1 MADGKVIID
10 TGLDTSGIE
19 KDLSKMG
26 KLAKTGL
33 KTVATAVSAVTTA
46 LGGAAAAAVKVGV
59 SFESEMSKVSAISG
73 ATGDDLQK
81 LTDKAKEMGAKTKFS
96 ASESAQAMEYMAMA
110 GWKTQDMLSGIE
122 GIMDLAAA
130 SGEDLATTSDIVTDA
145 LTAFGLSAS
154 DSTHFANVLAA
165 ASSNANTNVGMM
177 GETFKYV
184 APVAGALG
192 YSVEDCAV
200 AIGLMANSG
209 IKASQAGTALRSIF
223 TRMAKPTNEVQG
235 AMDALGISL
244 TKSDGS
250 MKSLNEIMVD
260 LRKGFSGLTQDQK
273 AQMAAALGGQEAMS
287 GLLAIV
293 NASQG
298 DFDKLASAIKNADGT
313 AANMSETMQDNLEGA
328 VTILKSS
335 LEGLGIEIYES
346 LDTPL
351 KNTAVQATQAVGDMT
366 DAFKNG
372 GLKAAVKEA
381 GNIFADFAVDAASH
395 APEMVDTA
403 VDFIES
409 FISGVSGNKGRLLT
423 AAAEVAESIA
433 GGLASL
439 LPAELKKPAQDAVEA
454 LSESLNSGGLKSAGK
469 KAVTVF
475 KNLTKAAG
483 TLAKVALPPV
493 TKAIDLLSGNLGV
506 VAPLVAGA
514 TTALKLYSTAT
525 KVSKN
530 QTNLNAAALARLTAM
545 EKANA
550 LQLVASNGGLTLRET
565 LMGVYSGQIGVT
577 TALTGLWTKAQTAL
591 NAAMAS
597 NPIGLLVT
605 AGAALAACIGTAILL
620 TDDEA
625 ASTDRLTEAQK
636 ENIQAAQDE
645 IDSINEKAAARQKNI
660 QAATSEIDNAEA
672 LWGELQKIVD
682 ANGKVQAG
690 QEARAAYITDELS
703 SALGVEISLNDG
715 LIQNYSDLKKSVYD
729 LIAAKKAEAVLDSMK
744 SDYADA
750 MKEQADKAA
759 ELADAYEKLSSKK
772 SKIAE
777 LEKELEAESANAVVM
792 GYDAQGEAIVRN
804 TEKYGEL
811 KEKLEKAGSGL
822 EELQANFDAAN
833 AAMQD
838 NQKVISDYSS
848 LTEAAM
854 SGNTDTIN
862 SALAEIQSGIDTT
875 LEIGS
880 EAAIEQASAMTDKLT
895 SIFSAEK
902 DGAMQLTQQTKDG
915 LTEAMGIALN
925 QVGTGAD
932 QIKEILK
939 NAGKD
944 GSAELVAAMAQAK
957 ISGTLST
964 EAQAGME
971 SFLKGFSGLDEKTKE
986 TWSQAWYGALE
997 GLEGFD
1003 KLVDPAEQGADAF
1016 LQSLITA
1023 LDVHSPSRAV
1033 AEIFSYVWPGA
1044 VEGLNEGQEELTSSG
1059 TGVISRLLEAMRGSV
1074 GDTKEIGSGLMTS
1087 FNEGVGSQLSVSEQQ
1102 GKANAEAAKRG
1113 AGAVDP
1119 TSTGSAFGRFF
1130 DTAIGGFVGKLLT
1143 RGKGLADSAKRGA
1156 GLVNPGSTGTAF
1168 GTAYSSAVG
1177 NKKGDARA
1185 KGISLATSAK
1195 SGAGS
1200 IDSYDTGSNFGSG
1213 FVRGIGDWI
1222 GNAASKAAELAS
1234 TAYEKVKS
1242 VLGIHSPS
1250 KVMRETG
1257 HFYGEGFALGIDDQ
1271 IPAVKKAS
1279 EQLARSALTSLDM
1292 ADLSNRVREAMA
1304 VNTNRITGSFALQST
1319 EKIINQQSVQSTMRI
1334 SDEDMTK
1341 LAAKVGSATTAG
1353 VKKMQSRPVYL
1364 GTTRL
1369 DRELPKGAVPK
1380 I

>member
-1 MADGKVIID
+1 M
-10 TGLDTSGIE
+10 
-19 KDLSKMG
+19 
-26 KLAKTGL
+26 
-33 KTVATAVSAVTTA
+33 
-46 LGGAAAAAVKVGV
+46 
-59 SFESEMSKVSAISG
+59 
-73 ATGDDLQK
+73 
-81 LTDKAKEMGAKTKFS
+81 
-96 ASESAQAMEYMAMA
+96 
-110 GWKTQDMLSGIE
+110 
-122 GIMDLAAA
+122 
-130 SGEDLATTSDIVTDA
+130 
-145 LTAFGLSAS
+145 
-154 DSTHFANVLAA
+154 
-165 ASSNANTNVGMM
+165 
-177 GETFKYV
+177 
-184 APVAGALG
+184 
-192 YSVEDCAV
+192 
-200 AIGLMANSG
+200 
-209 IKASQAGTALRSIF
+209 
-223 TRMAKPTNEVQG
+223 
-235 AMDALGISL
+235 
-244 TKSDGS
+244 
-250 MKSLNEIMVD
+250 
-260 LRKGFSGLTQDQK
+260 
-273 AQMAAALGGQEAMS
+273 
-287 GLLAIV
+287 
-293 NASQG
+293 
-298 DFDKLASAIKNADGT
+298 
-313 AANMSETMQDNLEGA
+313 
-328 VTILKSS
+328 
-335 LEGLGIEIYES
+335 
-346 LDTPL
+346 
-351 KNTAVQATQAVGDMT
+351 
-366 DAFKNG
+366 
-372 GLKAAVKEA
+372 
-381 GNIFADFAVDAASH
+381 
-395 APEMVDTA
+395 
-403 VDFIES
+403 
-409 FISGVSGNKGRLLT
+409 
-423 AAAEVAESIA
+423 
-433 GGLASL
+433 
-439 LPAELKKPAQDAVEA
+439 
-454 LSESLNSGGLKSAGK
+454 
-469 KAVTVF
+469 
-475 KNLTKAAG
+475 
-483 TLAKVALPPV
+483 
-493 TKAIDLLSGNLGV
+493 
-506 VAPLVAGA
+506 
-514 TTALKLYSTAT
+514 
-525 KVSKN
+525 
-530 QTNLNAAALARLTAM
+530 
-545 EKANA
+545 
-550 LQLVASNGGLTLRET
+550 
-565 LMGVYSGQIGVT
+565 
-577 TALTGLWTKAQTAL
+577 
-591 NAAMAS
+591 
-597 NPIGLLVT
+597 
-605 AGAALAACIGTAILL
+605 
-620 TDDEA
+620 
-625 ASTDRLTEAQK
+625 
-636 ENIQAAQDE
+636 
-645 IDSINEKAAARQKNI
+645 
-660 QAATSEIDNAEA
+660 
-672 LWGELQKIVD
+672 
-682 ANGKVQAG
+682 
-690 QEARAAYITDELS
+690 
-703 SALGVEISLNDG
+703 
-715 LIQNYSDLKKSVYD
+715 KKSVYD

-944 GSAELVAAMAQAK
+944 GSAKLVAAMAQAK

-997 GLEGFD
+997 GLEGFET
-1003 KLVDPAEQGADAF
+1003 LVDPAEQGADAF
-1016 LQSLITA
+1016 LQSLITT

-1033 AEIFSYVWPGA
+1033 KEIFSYVWPGA

-1059 TGVISRLLEAMRGSV
+1059 TGVISRLLDAMRGSV

-1087 FNEGVGSQLSVSEQQ
+1087 FNEGIGSQLSVSEQQ

-1130 DTAIGGFVGKLLT
+1130 DTAIGSFVGKLLT

-1156 GLVNPGSTGTAF
+1156 GSVNPGSTGKSF

-1177 NKKGDARA
+1177 SKAGDARA
-1185 KGISLATSAK
+1185 KGTSLATSAK

-1200 IDSYDTGSNFGSG
+1200 INSYDTGSNFGSG
-1213 FVRGIGDWI
+1213 FVRGIGDWV
-1222 GNAASKAAELAS
+1222 GKAASKAAEMAS

-1250 KVMRETG
+1250 KVMRG
-1257 HFYGEGFALGIDDQ
+1257 AGRFSGKGFALGIDDQ

-1279 EQLARSALTSLDM
+1279 ERMARSALNSLDM

-1304 VNTNRITGSFALQST
+1304 VNTNRITSSFALQST

-1334 SDEDMTK
+1334 SDEDLTQ
-1341 LAAKVGSATTAG
+1341 LATKVGNATAAG

>member
-33 KTVATAVSAVTTA
+33 KTVATTVSAVSTA

-73 ATGDDLQK
+73 ATGDELQK

-351 KNTAVQATQAVGDMT
+351 KDTAVQATQAVGDMT
-366 DAFKNG
+366 NAFKNG
-372 GLKAAVKEA
+372 GLKSAVKEA

-469 KAVTVF
+469 KAVSVF

-483 TLAKVALPPV
+483 TLAKAALPPV

-506 VAPLVAGA
+506 IAPLVAGA

-550 LQLVASNGGLTLRET
+550 LQLVASNGGLTIRET

-690 QEARAAYITDELS
+690 QEARAAYITGELS
-703 SALGVEISLNDG
+703 SAFGVEISLNDG

-833 AAMQD
+833 AAMHD

-944 GSAELVAAMAQAK
+944 GSAKLVAAMAQAK

-997 GLEGFD
+997 GLEGFET
-1003 KLVDPAEQGADAF
+1003 LVDPAEQGADAF
-1016 LQSLITA
+1016 LQSLITT

-1033 AEIFSYVWPGA
+1033 KEIFSYVWPGA

-1059 TGVISRLLEAMRGSV
+1059 TGVISRLLDAMRGSV

-1087 FNEGVGSQLSVSEQQ
+1087 FNEGIGSQLSVSEQQ

-1130 DTAIGGFVGKLLT
+1130 DTAIGSFVGKLLT

-1156 GLVNPGSTGTAF
+1156 GSVNPGSTGKSF

-1177 NKKGDARA
+1177 SKAGDARA
-1185 KGISLATSAK
+1185 KGTSLATSAK

-1200 IDSYDTGSNFGSG
+1200 INSYDTGSNFGSG
-1213 FVRGIGDWI
+1213 FVRGIGDWV
-1222 GNAASKAAELAS
+1222 GKAASKAAEMAS

-1250 KVMRETG
+1250 KVMRG
-1257 HFYGEGFALGIDDQ
+1257 AGRFSGKGFALGIDDQ

-1279 EQLARSALTSLDM
+1279 ERMARSALNSLDM

-1304 VNTNRITGSFALQST
+1304 VTTNRITSSFALQST

-1334 SDEDMTK
+1334 SDEDLTQ
-1341 LAAKVGSATTAG
+1341 LATKVGNATAAG

>member
-33 KTVATAVSAVTTA
+33 KTVATTVSAVSTA

-73 ATGDDLQK
+73 ATGDELQK

-351 KNTAVQATQAVGDMT
+351 KDTAVKATQAVGDMT
-366 DAFKNG
+366 NAFKNG
-372 GLKAAVKEA
+372 GLKSAVKEA

-469 KAVTVF
+469 KAVSVF

-483 TLAKVALPPV
+483 TLAKAALPPV

-550 LQLVASNGGLTLRET
+550 LQLVASNGGLTIRET
-565 LMGVYSGQIGVT
+565 LMGVYSGHDCPDRTVDESTDSPERCYGIKSNRSACYRRGG
-577 TALTGLWTKAQTAL
+577 TGSLYR
-591 NAAMAS
+591 NS
-597 NPIGLLVT
+597 NP
-605 AGAALAACIGTAILL
+605 A
-620 TDDEA
+620 
-625 ASTDRLTEAQK
+625 
-636 ENIQAAQDE
+636 
-645 IDSINEKAAARQKNI
+645 
-660 QAATSEIDNAEA
+660 
-672 LWGELQKIVD
+672 
-682 ANGKVQAG
+682 
-690 QEARAAYITDELS
+690 
-703 SALGVEISLNDG
+703 DG
-715 LIQNYSDLKKSVYD
+715 
-729 LIAAKKAEAVLDSMK
+729 
-744 SDYADA
+744 
-750 MKEQADKAA
+750 
-759 ELADAYEKLSSKK
+759 
-772 SKIAE
+772 
-777 LEKELEAESANAVVM
+777 
-792 GYDAQGEAIVRN
+792 
-804 TEKYGEL
+804 
-811 KEKLEKAGSGL
+811 
-822 EELQANFDAAN
+822 
-833 AAMQD
+833 
-838 NQKVISDYSS
+838 
-848 LTEAAM
+848 
-854 SGNTDTIN
+854 
-862 SALAEIQSGIDTT
+862 
-875 LEIGS
+875 
-880 EAAIEQASAMTDKLT
+880 
-895 SIFSAEK
+895 
-902 DGAMQLTQQTKDG
+902 
-915 LTEAMGIALN
+915 
-925 QVGTGAD
+925 
-932 QIKEILK
+932 
-939 NAGKD
+939 
-944 GSAELVAAMAQAK
+944 
-957 ISGTLST
+957 
-964 EAQAGME
+964 
-971 SFLKGFSGLDEKTKE
+971 
-986 TWSQAWYGALE
+986 
-997 GLEGFD
+997 
-1003 KLVDPAEQGADAF
+1003 
-1016 LQSLITA
+1016 
-1023 LDVHSPSRAV
+1023 
-1033 AEIFSYVWPGA
+1033 
-1044 VEGLNEGQEELTSSG
+1044 
-1059 TGVISRLLEAMRGSV
+1059 
-1074 GDTKEIGSGLMTS
+1074 
-1087 FNEGVGSQLSVSEQQ
+1087 
-1102 GKANAEAAKRG
+1102 
-1113 AGAVDP
+1113 
-1119 TSTGSAFGRFF
+1119 
-1130 DTAIGGFVGKLLT
+1130 
-1143 RGKGLADSAKRGA
+1143 
-1156 GLVNPGSTGTAF
+1156 
-1168 GTAYSSAVG
+1168 
-1177 NKKGDARA
+1177 
-1185 KGISLATSAK
+1185 
-1195 SGAGS
+1195 
-1200 IDSYDTGSNFGSG
+1200 
-1213 FVRGIGDWI
+1213 
-1222 GNAASKAAELAS
+1222 
-1234 TAYEKVKS
+1234 
-1242 VLGIHSPS
+1242 
-1250 KVMRETG
+1250 
-1257 HFYGEGFALGIDDQ
+1257 
-1271 IPAVKKAS
+1271 
-1279 EQLARSALTSLDM
+1279 
-1292 ADLSNRVREAMA
+1292 
-1304 VNTNRITGSFALQST
+1304 
-1319 EKIINQQSVQSTMRI
+1319 
-1334 SDEDMTK
+1334 
-1341 LAAKVGSATTAG
+1341 
-1353 VKKMQSRPVYL
+1353 
-1364 GTTRL
+1364 
-1369 DRELPKGAVPK
+1369 
-1380 I
+1380 

>member
-33 KTVATAVSAVTTA
+33 KTVATTVSAVSTA

-73 ATGDDLQK
+73 ATGDELQK

-145 LTAFGLSAS
+145 LTAFGLTAQDSA
-154 DSTHFANVLAA
+154 HFANVLAA

-192 YSVEDCAV
+192 FSAEDCAT

-250 MKSLNEIMVD
+250 MKSLNEIMKD
-260 LRKGFSGLTQDQK
+260 LRSGFAGLTEAQK
-273 AQMAAALGGQEAMS
+273 AQVASALGGQEAMS

-351 KNTAVQATQAVGDMT
+351 KDTAVQATQAVGDMT
-366 DAFKNG
+366 NAFKNG
-372 GLKAAVKEA
+372 GLKSAVKEA

-423 AAAEVAESIA
+423 ASAEVAESIA

-439 LPAELKKPAQDAVEA
+439 LPAELQKPAQDAVEA

-469 KAVTVF
+469 KAVSVF
-475 KNLTKAAG
+475 KNLTKEAG

-506 VAPLVAGA
+506 VAPLAAGA
-514 TTALKLYSTAT
+514 TTALKLYNTAT
-525 KVSKN
+525 KISKN

-550 LQLVASNGGLTLRET
+550 LQLVASNGGLTIRET

-690 QEARAAYITDELS
+690 QEARAAYITGELS

-772 SKIAE
+772 SKIVE

-944 GSAELVAAMAQAK
+944 GSAKLVAAMAQAK

-997 GLEGFD
+997 GLEGFET
-1003 KLVDPAEQGADAF
+1003 LVDPAEQGADAF
-1016 LQSLITA
+1016 LQSLITT

-1033 AEIFSYVWPGA
+1033 KEIFSYVWPGA

-1059 TGVISRLLEAMRGSV
+1059 TGVISRLLDAMRGSV

-1087 FNEGVGSQLSVSEQQ
+1087 FNEGIGSQLSVSEQQ

-1130 DTAIGGFVGKLLT
+1130 DTAIGSFVGKLLT

-1156 GLVNPGSTGTAF
+1156 GSVNPGSTGKSF

-1177 NKKGDARA
+1177 SKAGDARA
-1185 KGISLATSAK
+1185 KGTSLATSAK

-1200 IDSYDTGSNFGSG
+1200 INSYDTGSNFGSG
-1213 FVRGIGDWI
+1213 FVRGIGDWV
-1222 GNAASKAAELAS
+1222 GKAASKAAEMAS

-1250 KVMRETG
+1250 KVMRG
-1257 HFYGEGFALGIDDQ
+1257 AGRFSGGGFALGIDDQ

-1279 EQLARSALTSLDM
+1279 ERMARSALNSLDM
-1292 ADLSNRVREAMA
+1292 ADLSTRVREAMA
-1304 VNTNRITGSFALQST
+1304 VNTNRITSSFALQST

-1334 SDEDMTK
+1334 SDEDLTK
-1341 LAAKVGSATTAG
+1341 LAAKVGNATAAG

>member
-33 KTVATAVSAVTTA
+33 KTVATTVSAVSTA

-73 ATGDDLQK
+73 ATGDELQK

-351 KNTAVQATQAVGDMT
+351 KDTAVQATQAVGDMT
-366 DAFKNG
+366 NAFKNG
-372 GLKAAVKEA
+372 GLKSAVKEA

-423 AAAEVAESIA
+423 ASAEVAESIA

-439 LPAELKKPAQDAVEA
+439 LPAELQKPAQDAVEA

-469 KAVTVF
+469 KAVSVF
-475 KNLTKAAG
+475 KNLTKEAG

-506 VAPLVAGA
+506 VAPLAAGA
-514 TTALKLYSTAT
+514 TTALKLYNTAT
-525 KVSKN
+525 KISKN

-550 LQLVASNGGLTLRET
+550 LQLVASNGGLTIRET

-690 QEARAAYITDELS
+690 QEARAAYITGELS

-772 SKIAE
+772 SKIVE

-944 GSAELVAAMAQAK
+944 GSAKLVAAMAQAK

-964 EAQAGME
+964 EAQAGIE

-997 GLEGFD
+997 GLEGFET
-1003 KLVDPAEQGADAF
+1003 LVDPAEQGADAF
-1016 LQSLITA
+1016 LQSLITT

-1033 AEIFSYVWPGA
+1033 KEIFSYVWPGA

-1059 TGVISRLLEAMRGSV
+1059 TGVISRLLDAMRGSV

-1087 FNEGVGSQLSVSEQQ
+1087 FNEGIGSQLSVSEQQ

-1130 DTAIGGFVGKLLT
+1130 DTAIGSFVGKLLT

-1156 GLVNPGSTGTAF
+1156 GSVNPGSTGKSF

-1177 NKKGDARA
+1177 SKAGDARA
-1185 KGISLATSAK
+1185 KGTSLATSAK

-1200 IDSYDTGSNFGSG
+1200 INSYDTGSNFGSG
-1213 FVRGIGDWI
+1213 FVRGIGDWV
-1222 GNAASKAAELAS
+1222 GKAASKAAEMAS

-1250 KVMRETG
+1250 KVMRG
-1257 HFYGEGFALGIDDQ
+1257 AGRFSGGGFALGIDDQ

-1279 EQLARSALTSLDM
+1279 ERMARSALNSLDM
-1292 ADLSNRVREAMA
+1292 ADLSTRVREAMA
-1304 VNTNRITGSFALQST
+1304 VNTNRITSSFALQST

-1334 SDEDMTK
+1334 SDEDLTK
-1341 LAAKVGSATTAG
+1341 LAAKVGNATAAG

>member
-33 KTVATAVSAVTTA
+33 KTVATTVSAVSTA

-73 ATGDDLQK
+73 ATGDELQK

-351 KNTAVQATQAVGDMT
+351 KDTAVQATQAVGDMT
-366 DAFKNG
+366 NAFKNG
-372 GLKAAVKEA
+372 GLKSAVKEA

-423 AAAEVAESIA
+423 ASAEVAESIA

-439 LPAELKKPAQDAVEA
+439 LPAELQKPAQDAVEA

-469 KAVTVF
+469 KAVSVF
-475 KNLTKAAG
+475 KNLTKEAG

-506 VAPLVAGA
+506 VAPLAAGA
-514 TTALKLYSTAT
+514 TTALKLYNTAT
-525 KVSKN
+525 KISKN

-550 LQLVASNGGLTLRET
+550 LQLVASNGGLTIRET

-690 QEARAAYITDELS
+690 QEAMAAYIAGELS

-715 LIQNYSDLKKSVYD
+715 LIQNYSDLNKSVYD

-772 SKIAE
+772 SKIVE
-777 LEKELEAESANAVVM
+777 LEKELEAESANAVVK
-792 GYDAQGEAIVRN
+792 GYDAQGEAIVQN

-811 KEKLEKAGSGL
+811 EEKLEKAGSGL

-902 DGAMQLTQQTKDG
+902 DGEMQLAQQTKDG

-944 GSAELVAAMAQAK
+944 GSAKLVAAMAQAK

-964 EAQAGME
+964 KAQAGME

-997 GLEGFD
+997 GLEGFET
-1003 KLVDPAEQGADAF
+1003 LVDPAEQGADAF
-1016 LQSLITA
+1016 LQSLITT

-1033 AEIFSYVWPGA
+1033 KEIFSYVWPGA

-1059 TGVISRLLEAMRGSV
+1059 TGVISRLLDAMRGSV

-1087 FNEGVGSQLSVSEQQ
+1087 FNEGIGSQLSVSEQQ

-1130 DTAIGGFVGKLLT
+1130 DTAIGSFVGKLLT

-1156 GLVNPGSTGTAF
+1156 GSVNPGSTGKSF

-1177 NKKGDARA
+1177 SKAGDARA
-1185 KGISLATSAK
+1185 KGTSLATSAK

-1200 IDSYDTGSNFGSG
+1200 INSYDTGSNFGSG
-1213 FVRGIGDWI
+1213 FVRGIGDWV
-1222 GNAASKAAELAS
+1222 GKAASKAAEMAS

-1250 KVMRETG
+1250 KVMRG
-1257 HFYGEGFALGIDDQ
+1257 AGRFSGGGFALGIDDQ

-1279 EQLARSALTSLDM
+1279 ERMARSALNSLDM
-1292 ADLSNRVREAMA
+1292 ADLSTRVREAMA
-1304 VNTNRITGSFALQST
+1304 VNTNRITSSFALQST

-1334 SDEDMTK
+1334 SDEDLTK
-1341 LAAKVGSATTAG
+1341 LAAKVGNATAAG

>member
-33 KTVATAVSAVTTA
+33 KTVATAVSAVSTA

-73 ATGDDLQK
+73 ATGDELQK

-145 LTAFGLSAS
+145 LTAFGLTAQDSA
-154 DSTHFANVLAA
+154 HFANVLAA

-192 YSVEDCAV
+192 FSAEDCAT

-351 KNTAVQATQAVGDMT
+351 KNTAVQATQAVSDMT

-469 KAVTVF
+469 KAVSVF

-483 TLAKVALPPV
+483 TLAKAALPPV

-506 VAPLVAGA
+506 IAPLVAGA

-550 LQLVASNGGLTLRET
+550 LQLVASNGGLTIRET

-625 ASTDRLTEAQK
+625 ASTDRLTEA
-636 ENIQAAQDE
+636 
-645 IDSINEKAAARQKNI
+645 
-660 QAATSEIDNAEA
+660 
-672 LWGELQKIVD
+672 
-682 ANGKVQAG
+682 
-690 QEARAAYITDELS
+690 
-703 SALGVEISLNDG
+703 
-715 LIQNYSDLKKSVYD
+715 
-729 LIAAKKAEAVLDSMK
+729 
-744 SDYADA
+744 
-750 MKEQADKAA
+750 
-759 ELADAYEKLSSKK
+759 
-772 SKIAE
+772 
-777 LEKELEAESANAVVM
+777 
-792 GYDAQGEAIVRN
+792 
-804 TEKYGEL
+804 
-811 KEKLEKAGSGL
+811 
-822 EELQANFDAAN
+822 
-833 AAMQD
+833 
-838 NQKVISDYSS
+838 
-848 LTEAAM
+848 
-854 SGNTDTIN
+854 
-862 SALAEIQSGIDTT
+862 
-875 LEIGS
+875 
-880 EAAIEQASAMTDKLT
+880 
-895 SIFSAEK
+895 
-902 DGAMQLTQQTKDG
+902 
-915 LTEAMGIALN
+915 
-925 QVGTGAD
+925 
-932 QIKEILK
+932 
-939 NAGKD
+939 
-944 GSAELVAAMAQAK
+944 
-957 ISGTLST
+957 
-964 EAQAGME
+964 
-971 SFLKGFSGLDEKTKE
+971 
-986 TWSQAWYGALE
+986 
-997 GLEGFD
+997 
-1003 KLVDPAEQGADAF
+1003 
-1016 LQSLITA
+1016 
-1023 LDVHSPSRAV
+1023 
-1033 AEIFSYVWPGA
+1033 
-1044 VEGLNEGQEELTSSG
+1044 
-1059 TGVISRLLEAMRGSV
+1059 
-1074 GDTKEIGSGLMTS
+1074 
-1087 FNEGVGSQLSVSEQQ
+1087 
-1102 GKANAEAAKRG
+1102 
-1113 AGAVDP
+1113 
-1119 TSTGSAFGRFF
+1119 
-1130 DTAIGGFVGKLLT
+1130 
-1143 RGKGLADSAKRGA
+1143 
-1156 GLVNPGSTGTAF
+1156 
-1168 GTAYSSAVG
+1168 
-1177 NKKGDARA
+1177 
-1185 KGISLATSAK
+1185 
-1195 SGAGS
+1195 
-1200 IDSYDTGSNFGSG
+1200 
-1213 FVRGIGDWI
+1213 
-1222 GNAASKAAELAS
+1222 
-1234 TAYEKVKS
+1234 
-1242 VLGIHSPS
+1242 
-1250 KVMRETG
+1250 
-1257 HFYGEGFALGIDDQ
+1257 
-1271 IPAVKKAS
+1271 
-1279 EQLARSALTSLDM
+1279 
-1292 ADLSNRVREAMA
+1292 
-1304 VNTNRITGSFALQST
+1304 
-1319 EKIINQQSVQSTMRI
+1319 
-1334 SDEDMTK
+1334 
-1341 LAAKVGSATTAG
+1341 
-1353 VKKMQSRPVYL
+1353 
-1364 GTTRL
+1364 
-1369 DRELPKGAVPK
+1369 
-1380 I
+1380 

>member
-1 MADGKVIID
+1 
-10 TGLDTSGIE
+10 
-19 KDLSKMG
+19 
-26 KLAKTGL
+26 
-33 KTVATAVSAVTTA
+33 
-46 LGGAAAAAVKVGV
+46 
-59 SFESEMSKVSAISG
+59 
-73 ATGDDLQK
+73 
-81 LTDKAKEMGAKTKFS
+81 
-96 ASESAQAMEYMAMA
+96 
-110 GWKTQDMLSGIE
+110 
-122 GIMDLAAA
+122 
-130 SGEDLATTSDIVTDA
+130 
-145 LTAFGLSAS
+145 
-154 DSTHFANVLAA
+154 
-165 ASSNANTNVGMM
+165 
-177 GETFKYV
+177 
-184 APVAGALG
+184 
-192 YSVEDCAV
+192 
-200 AIGLMANSG
+200 
-209 IKASQAGTALRSIF
+209 
-223 TRMAKPTNEVQG
+223 
-235 AMDALGISL
+235 
-244 TKSDGS
+244 
-250 MKSLNEIMVD
+250 
-260 LRKGFSGLTQDQK
+260 
-273 AQMAAALGGQEAMS
+273 
-287 GLLAIV
+287 
-293 NASQG
+293 
-298 DFDKLASAIKNADGT
+298 
-313 AANMSETMQDNLEGA
+313 
-328 VTILKSS
+328 
-335 LEGLGIEIYES
+335 
-346 LDTPL
+346 
-351 KNTAVQATQAVGDMT
+351 
-366 DAFKNG
+366 
-372 GLKAAVKEA
+372 
-381 GNIFADFAVDAASH
+381 
-395 APEMVDTA
+395 
-403 VDFIES
+403 
-409 FISGVSGNKGRLLT
+409 
-423 AAAEVAESIA
+423 
-433 GGLASL
+433 
-439 LPAELKKPAQDAVEA
+439 
-454 LSESLNSGGLKSAGK
+454 
-469 KAVTVF
+469 
-475 KNLTKAAG
+475 
-483 TLAKVALPPV
+483 
-493 TKAIDLLSGNLGV
+493 
-506 VAPLVAGA
+506 
-514 TTALKLYSTAT
+514 
-525 KVSKN
+525 
-530 QTNLNAAALARLTAM
+530 
-545 EKANA
+545 
-550 LQLVASNGGLTLRET
+550 
-565 LMGVYSGQIGVT
+565 
-577 TALTGLWTKAQTAL
+577 
-591 NAAMAS
+591 MAS

-690 QEARAAYITDELS
+690 QEARAAYITGELS

-895 SIFSAEK
+895 SIFFAEK
-902 DGAMQLTQQTKDG
+902 DGTMQLTQQTKDG

-944 GSAELVAAMAQAK
+944 GSAKLVAAMAQAK

-997 GLEGFD
+997 GLEGFET
-1003 KLVDPAEQGADAF
+1003 LVDPAEQGADAF
-1016 LQSLITA
+1016 LQSLITT

-1033 AEIFSYVWPGA
+1033 KEIFSYVWPGA

-1059 TGVISRLLEAMRGSV
+1059 TGVISRLLDAMRGSV

-1087 FNEGVGSQLSVSEQQ
+1087 FNEGIGSQLSVSEQQ

-1130 DTAIGGFVGKLLT
+1130 DTAIGSFVGKLLT

-1156 GLVNPGSTGTAF
+1156 GSVNPGSTGKSF

-1177 NKKGDARA
+1177 SKAGDARA
-1185 KGISLATSAK
+1185 KGTSLATSAK

-1200 IDSYDTGSNFGSG
+1200 INSYDTGSNFGSG
-1213 FVRGIGDWI
+1213 FVRGIGDWV
-1222 GNAASKAAELAS
+1222 GKAASKAAEMAS

-1250 KVMRETG
+1250 KVMRG
-1257 HFYGEGFALGIDDQ
+1257 AGRFSGKGFALGIDDQ

-1279 EQLARSALTSLDM
+1279 ERMARSALNSLDM

-1304 VNTNRITGSFALQST
+1304 VNTNRITSSFALQST

-1334 SDEDMTK
+1334 SDEDLTQ
-1341 LAAKVGSATTAG
+1341 LATKVGNATAAG

>member
-33 KTVATAVSAVTTA
+33 KTVATTVSAVSTA

-73 ATGDDLQK
+73 ATGDELQK

-351 KNTAVQATQAVGDMT
+351 KDTAVQATQAVGDMT
-366 DAFKNG
+366 NAFKNG
-372 GLKAAVKEA
+372 GLKSAVKEA

-469 KAVTVF
+469 KAVSVF

-483 TLAKVALPPV
+483 TLAKAALPPV

-506 VAPLVAGA
+506 IAPLVAGA

-525 KVSKN
+525 KISKN

-550 LQLVASNGGLTLRET
+550 LQLVASNGGLTIRET

-591 NAAMAS
+591 NTAMAS

-682 ANGKVQAG
+682 ANG
-690 QEARAAYITDELS
+690 
-703 SALGVEISLNDG
+703 
-715 LIQNYSDLKKSVYD
+715 
-729 LIAAKKAEAVLDSMK
+729 
-744 SDYADA
+744 
-750 MKEQADKAA
+750 
-759 ELADAYEKLSSKK
+759 
-772 SKIAE
+772 
-777 LEKELEAESANAVVM
+777 
-792 GYDAQGEAIVRN
+792 
-804 TEKYGEL
+804 
-811 KEKLEKAGSGL
+811 
-822 EELQANFDAAN
+822 
-833 AAMQD
+833 
-838 NQKVISDYSS
+838 
-848 LTEAAM
+848 
-854 SGNTDTIN
+854 
-862 SALAEIQSGIDTT
+862 
-875 LEIGS
+875 
-880 EAAIEQASAMTDKLT
+880 
-895 SIFSAEK
+895 
-902 DGAMQLTQQTKDG
+902 
-915 LTEAMGIALN
+915 
-925 QVGTGAD
+925 
-932 QIKEILK
+932 
-939 NAGKD
+939 
-944 GSAELVAAMAQAK
+944 
-957 ISGTLST
+957 
-964 EAQAGME
+964 
-971 SFLKGFSGLDEKTKE
+971 
-986 TWSQAWYGALE
+986 
-997 GLEGFD
+997 
-1003 KLVDPAEQGADAF
+1003 
-1016 LQSLITA
+1016 
-1023 LDVHSPSRAV
+1023 
-1033 AEIFSYVWPGA
+1033 
-1044 VEGLNEGQEELTSSG
+1044 
-1059 TGVISRLLEAMRGSV
+1059 
-1074 GDTKEIGSGLMTS
+1074 
-1087 FNEGVGSQLSVSEQQ
+1087 
-1102 GKANAEAAKRG
+1102 
-1113 AGAVDP
+1113 
-1119 TSTGSAFGRFF
+1119 
-1130 DTAIGGFVGKLLT
+1130 
-1143 RGKGLADSAKRGA
+1143 
-1156 GLVNPGSTGTAF
+1156 
-1168 GTAYSSAVG
+1168 
-1177 NKKGDARA
+1177 
-1185 KGISLATSAK
+1185 
-1195 SGAGS
+1195 
-1200 IDSYDTGSNFGSG
+1200 
-1213 FVRGIGDWI
+1213 
-1222 GNAASKAAELAS
+1222 
-1234 TAYEKVKS
+1234 
-1242 VLGIHSPS
+1242 
-1250 KVMRETG
+1250 
-1257 HFYGEGFALGIDDQ
+1257 
-1271 IPAVKKAS
+1271 
-1279 EQLARSALTSLDM
+1279 
-1292 ADLSNRVREAMA
+1292 
-1304 VNTNRITGSFALQST
+1304 
-1319 EKIINQQSVQSTMRI
+1319 
-1334 SDEDMTK
+1334 
-1341 LAAKVGSATTAG
+1341 
-1353 VKKMQSRPVYL
+1353 
-1364 GTTRL
+1364 
-1369 DRELPKGAVPK
+1369 
-1380 I
+1380 

>member
-1 MADGKVIID
+1 
-10 TGLDTSGIE
+10 
-19 KDLSKMG
+19 MG
-26 KLAKTGL
+26 
-33 KTVATAVSAVTTA
+33 
-46 LGGAAAAAVKVGV
+46 
-59 SFESEMSKVSAISG
+59 
-73 ATGDDLQK
+73 
-81 LTDKAKEMGAKTKFS
+81 
-96 ASESAQAMEYMAMA
+96 MEYMAMA

-145 LTAFGLSAS
+145 LTAFGLTAQDSA
-154 DSTHFANVLAA
+154 HFANVLAA

-192 YSVEDCAV
+192 FSAEDCAT

-335 LEGLGIEIYES
+335 LEGLEIEIYES

-372 GLKAAVKEA
+372 GLKPAVKEA
-381 GNIFADFAVDAASH
+381 GNVFADFAVDAASH

-469 KAVTVF
+469 KAVSVF

-550 LQLVASNGGLTLRET
+550 LQLVASNGGLTIRET

-690 QEARAAYITDELS
+690 QEARAAYITGELS

-944 GSAELVAAMAQAK
+944 GSAKLVAAMAQAK

-997 GLEGFD
+997 GLEGFET
-1003 KLVDPAEQGADAF
+1003 LVDPAEQGADAF
-1016 LQSLITA
+1016 LQSLITT

-1033 AEIFSYVWPGA
+1033 KEIFSYVWPGA

-1059 TGVISRLLEAMRGSV
+1059 TGVISRLLDAMRGSV

-1087 FNEGVGSQLSVSEQQ
+1087 FNEGIGSQLSVSEQQ

-1130 DTAIGGFVGKLLT
+1130 DTAIGSFVGKLLT

-1156 GLVNPGSTGTAF
+1156 GSVNPGSTGKSF

-1177 NKKGDARA
+1177 SKAGDARA
-1185 KGISLATSAK
+1185 KGTSLATSAK
-1195 SGAGS
+1195 SGARS
-1200 IDSYDTGSNFGSG
+1200 INSYDTGSNFGSG
-1213 FVRGIGDWI
+1213 FVRGIGDWV
-1222 GNAASKAAELAS
+1222 GKAASKAAEMAS

-1250 KVMRETG
+1250 KVMRG
-1257 HFYGEGFALGIDDQ
+1257 AGRFSGEGFVLGIDDQ

-1279 EQLARSALTSLDM
+1279 ERMARSALNSLDM
-1292 ADLSNRVREAMA
+1292 ADLSTRVREAMA
-1304 VNTNRITGSFALQST
+1304 VNTNRITSSFALQST

-1334 SDEDMTK
+1334 SGEDLTK
-1341 LAAKVGSATTAG
+1341 LAAKVGNATAAG

>member
-33 KTVATAVSAVTTA
+33 KTVATTVSAVSTA

-73 ATGDDLQK
+73 ATGDELQK

-192 YSVEDCAV
+192 YSVEDCAT

-372 GLKAAVKEA
+372 GLKPAVKEA
-381 GNIFADFAVDAASH
+381 GNVFADFAVDAASH

-439 LPAELKKPAQDAVEA
+439 LPTELKKPAQDAVEA

-469 KAVTVF
+469 KAVSVF
-475 KNLTKAAG
+475 KNLTKEAG

-530 QTNLNAAALARLTAM
+530 QTNLNAAALARLT
-545 EKANA
+545 
-550 LQLVASNGGLTLRET
+550 
-565 LMGVYSGQIGVT
+565 
-577 TALTGLWTKAQTAL
+577 
-591 NAAMAS
+591 AMAS

-690 QEARAAYITDELS
+690 QEARAAYITGELS

-772 SKIAE
+772 SKIVE

-944 GSAELVAAMAQAK
+944 GSAKLVAAMAQAK

-997 GLEGFD
+997 GLEGFET
-1003 KLVDPAEQGADAF
+1003 LVDPAEQGADAF
-1016 LQSLITA
+1016 LQSLITT

-1033 AEIFSYVWPGA
+1033 KEIFSYVWPGA

-1059 TGVISRLLEAMRGSV
+1059 TGVISRLLDAMRGSV

-1087 FNEGVGSQLSVSEQQ
+1087 FNEGIGSQLSVSEQQ

-1130 DTAIGGFVGKLLT
+1130 DTAIGSFVGKLLT

-1156 GLVNPGSTGTAF
+1156 GSVNPGSTGKSF

-1177 NKKGDARA
+1177 SKAGDARA
-1185 KGISLATSAK
+1185 KGTSLATSAK

-1200 IDSYDTGSNFGSG
+1200 INSYDTGSNFGSG
-1213 FVRGIGDWI
+1213 FVRGIGDWV
-1222 GNAASKAAELAS
+1222 GKAASKAAEMAS

-1250 KVMRETG
+1250 KVMRG
-1257 HFYGEGFALGIDDQ
+1257 AGRFSGGGFALGIDDQ

-1279 EQLARSALTSLDM
+1279 ERMARSALNSLDM
-1292 ADLSNRVREAMA
+1292 ADLSTRVREAMA
-1304 VNTNRITGSFALQST
+1304 VNTNRITSSFALQST

-1334 SDEDMTK
+1334 SDEDLTK
-1341 LAAKVGSATTAG
+1341 LAAKVGNATAAG

>member
-33 KTVATAVSAVTTA
+33 KTVATTVSAVSTA

-73 ATGDDLQK
+73 ATGDELQK

-351 KNTAVQATQAVGDMT
+351 KDTAVQATQAVGDMT
-366 DAFKNG
+366 NAFKNG
-372 GLKAAVKEA
+372 GLKSAVKEA

-469 KAVTVF
+469 KAVSVF

-483 TLAKVALPPV
+483 TLAKAALPPV

-506 VAPLVAGA
+506 IAPLVAGA

-550 LQLVASNGGLTLRET
+550 LQLVASNGGLTIRET

-690 QEARAAYITDELS
+690 QEAMATYITGELS

-944 GSAELVAAMAQAK
+944 GSAKLVAAMAQAK

-997 GLEGFD
+997 GLEGFET
-1003 KLVDPAEQGADAF
+1003 LVDPAEQGADAF
-1016 LQSLITA
+1016 LQSLITT

-1033 AEIFSYVWPGA
+1033 KEIFSYVWPGA

-1059 TGVISRLLEAMRGSV
+1059 TGVISRLLDAMRGSV

-1087 FNEGVGSQLSVSEQQ
+1087 FNEGIGSQLSVSEQQ

-1130 DTAIGGFVGKLLT
+1130 DTAIGSFVGKLLT

-1156 GLVNPGSTGTAF
+1156 GSVNPGSTGKSF

-1177 NKKGDARA
+1177 SKAGDARA
-1185 KGISLATSAK
+1185 KGTSLATSAK

-1200 IDSYDTGSNFGSG
+1200 INSYDTGSNFGSG
-1213 FVRGIGDWI
+1213 FVRGIGDWV
-1222 GNAASKAAELAS
+1222 GKAASKAAEMAS

-1250 KVMRETG
+1250 KVMRG
-1257 HFYGEGFALGIDDQ
+1257 AGRFSGGGFALGIDDQ

-1279 EQLARSALTSLDM
+1279 ERMARSALNSLDM
-1292 ADLSNRVREAMA
+1292 ADLSTRVREAMA
-1304 VNTNRITGSFALQST
+1304 VNTNRITSSFALQST

-1334 SDEDMTK
+1334 SDEDLTK
-1341 LAAKVGSATTAG
+1341 LAAKVGNATAAG

>member
-33 KTVATAVSAVTTA
+33 KTVATTVSAVSTA

-73 ATGDDLQK
+73 ATGDELQK

-287 GLLAIV
+287 GLLDIV

-351 KNTAVQATQAVGDMT
+351 KNTAVQATQAVSDMT

-469 KAVTVF
+469 KAVSVF

-483 TLAKVALPPV
+483 TLAKAALPPV

-506 VAPLVAGA
+506 IAPLVAGA

-550 LQLVASNGGLTLRET
+550 LQLVASNGGLTIRET

-690 QEARAAYITDELS
+690 QEARAAYITGELS
-703 SALGVEISLNDG
+703 SALGTEISLNDG
-715 LIQNYSDLKKSVYD
+715 LIQNYSELEKSVYD
-729 LIAAKKAEAVLDSMK
+729 LIAAKKAEAILDSMK
-744 SDYADA
+744 SEYADA
-750 MKEQADKAA
+750 MQEQADCVVD
-759 ELADAYEKLSSKK
+759 LADAYEKLSGKQSKV
-772 SKIAE
+772 AE
-777 LEKELEAESANAVVM
+777 LKKALEEESTNNVILYYTEQGTAVEKCTGKYKELEEALAKAEN
-792 GYDAQGEAIVRN
+792 E
-804 TEKYGEL
+804 EK
-811 KEKLEKAGSGL
+811 
-822 EELQANFDAAN
+822 ELQANFDAAN

-838 NQKVISDYSS
+838 NQKVISDYSN

-862 SALAEIQSGIDTT
+862 SALAEIQSGIDTA

-880 EAAIEQASAMTDKLT
+880 EAAIEQANTAVDRLKSVYTASA
-895 SIFSAEK
+895 AGAK
-902 DGAMQLTQQTKDG
+902 DISQQTKDG

-944 GSAELVAAMAQAK
+944 GSAKLVAAMAQAK

-997 GLEGFD
+997 GLEGFET
-1003 KLVDPAEQGADAF
+1003 LVDPAEQGADAF
-1016 LQSLITA
+1016 LQSLITT

-1033 AEIFSYVWPGA
+1033 KEIFSYVWPGA

-1087 FNEGVGSQLSVSEQQ
+1087 FNEGIGSQLSVSEQQ

-1113 AGAVDP
+1113 AEAVDP

-1130 DTAIGGFVGKLLT
+1130 DTAIGSFVGKLLT

-1156 GLVNPGSTGTAF
+1156 GSVNPGSTGKSF

-1177 NKKGDARA
+1177 SKAGDARA
-1185 KGISLATSAK
+1185 KGTSLATSAK
-1195 SGAGS
+1195 SGARS
-1200 IDSYDTGSNFGSG
+1200 INSYDTGSNFGSG
-1213 FVRGIGDWI
+1213 FVRGIGDWV
-1222 GNAASKAAELAS
+1222 GKAASKAAEMAS

-1250 KVMRETG
+1250 KVMRG
-1257 HFYGEGFALGIDDQ
+1257 AGRFSGEGFVLGIEDQ

-1279 EQLARSALTSLDM
+1279 ERMARSALNSLDM

-1304 VNTNRITGSFALQST
+1304 VNTNRIAGSFALQST

-1341 LAAKVGSATTAG
+1341 LAAKVGSATAAG
-1353 VKKMQSRPVYL
+1353 VEKMQSRPVYL

>member
-33 KTVATAVSAVTTA
+33 KTVATTVSAVSTA

-73 ATGDDLQK
+73 ATGDELQK

-351 KNTAVQATQAVGDMT
+351 KNTAVQATQAVSDMT

-469 KAVTVF
+469 KAVSVF

-483 TLAKVALPPV
+483 TLAKAALPPV

-506 VAPLVAGA
+506 IAPLVAGA

-550 LQLVASNGGLTLRET
+550 LQLVASNGGLTIRET
-565 LMGVYSGQIGVT
+565 LRGVYSGQIGVT

-690 QEARAAYITDELS
+690 QEAMAAYITGELS

-944 GSAELVAAMAQAK
+944 GSAKLVAAMAQAK

-997 GLEGFD
+997 GLEGFET
-1003 KLVDPAEQGADAF
+1003 LVDPAEQGADAF
-1016 LQSLITA
+1016 LQSLITT

-1033 AEIFSYVWPGA
+1033 KEIFSYVWPGA

-1059 TGVISRLLEAMRGSV
+1059 TGVISRLLDAMRGSV

-1087 FNEGVGSQLSVSEQQ
+1087 FNEGIGSQLSVSEQQ

-1130 DTAIGGFVGKLLT
+1130 DTAIGSFVGKLLT

-1156 GLVNPGSTGTAF
+1156 GSVNPGSTGKSF

-1177 NKKGDARA
+1177 SKAGDARA
-1185 KGISLATSAK
+1185 KGTSLATSAK

-1200 IDSYDTGSNFGSG
+1200 INSYDTGSNFGSG
-1213 FVRGIGDWI
+1213 FVRGIGDWV
-1222 GNAASKAAELAS
+1222 GKAASKAAEMAS

-1250 KVMRETG
+1250 KVMRG
-1257 HFYGEGFALGIDDQ
+1257 AGRFSGGGFALGIDDQ

-1279 EQLARSALTSLDM
+1279 ERMARSALNSLDM
-1292 ADLSNRVREAMA
+1292 ADLSTRVREAMA
-1304 VNTNRITGSFALQST
+1304 VNTNRITSSFALQST

-1334 SDEDMTK
+1334 SDEDLTK
-1341 LAAKVGSATTAG
+1341 LAAKVGNATAAG

>member
-1 MADGKVIID
+1 
-10 TGLDTSGIE
+10 
-19 KDLSKMG
+19 MG

-33 KTVATAVSAVTTA
+33 KTVATTVSAVSTA

-73 ATGDDLQK
+73 ATGDELQK

-145 LTAFGLSAS
+145 LTAFGLTAQDSA
-154 DSTHFANVLAA
+154 HFANVLAA

-192 YSVEDCAV
+192 FSAEDCAT

-690 QEARAAYITDELS
+690 QEARAAYITGELS
-703 SALGVEISLNDG
+703 SALGTEISLNDG

-822 EELQANFDAAN
+822 EELQADFDAAN

-902 DGAMQLTQQTKDG
+902 DGAMQLAQQTKDG

-1003 KLVDPAEQGADAF
+1003 KLADPAEQGADAF

-1087 FNEGVGSQLSVSEQQ
+1087 FNEGIGSQLSVSEQQ

-1156 GLVNPGSTGTAF
+1156 GSVNPGSTGTAF

-1200 IDSYDTGSNFGSG
+1200 INSYDTGSNFGSG
-1213 FVRGIGDWI
+1213 FVRGIGDWV
-1222 GNAASKAAELAS
+1222 GKAASKAAEMAS

-1250 KVMRETG
+1250 KVMRG
-1257 HFYGEGFALGIDDQ
+1257 AGRFSGEGFVLGIDDQ

-1279 EQLARSALTSLDM
+1279 ERMARSALNSLDM
-1292 ADLSNRVREAMA
+1292 ADLSTRVREAMA
-1304 VNTNRITGSFALQST
+1304 VNTNRITSSFALQST

-1334 SDEDMTK
+1334 SDEDLTK
-1341 LAAKVGSATTAG
+1341 LAVKVGNATAAG

>member
-33 KTVATAVSAVTTA
+33 KTVATTVSAVSTA

-73 ATGDDLQK
+73 ATGDELQK

-351 KNTAVQATQAVGDMT
+351 KDTAVQATQAVGDMT
-366 DAFKNG
+366 NAFKNG
-372 GLKAAVKEA
+372 GLKSAVKEA

-469 KAVTVF
+469 KAVSVF
-475 KNLTKAAG
+475 KNLTKAA
-483 TLAKVALPPV
+483 LLPV

-506 VAPLVAGA
+506 IAPLVAGA

-550 LQLVASNGGLTLRET
+550 LQLVASNGGLTIRET

-690 QEARAAYITDELS
+690 QEARAAYITGELS

-944 GSAELVAAMAQAK
+944 GSAKLVAAMAQAK

-997 GLEGFD
+997 GLEGFET
-1003 KLVDPAEQGADAF
+1003 LVDPAEQGADAF
-1016 LQSLITA
+1016 LQSLITT

-1033 AEIFSYVWPGA
+1033 KEIFSYVWPGA

-1059 TGVISRLLEAMRGSV
+1059 TGVISRLLDAMRGSV

-1087 FNEGVGSQLSVSEQQ
+1087 FNEGIGSQLSVSEQQ

-1130 DTAIGGFVGKLLT
+1130 DTAIGSFVGKLLT

-1156 GLVNPGSTGTAF
+1156 GSVNPGSTGKSF

-1177 NKKGDARA
+1177 SKAGDARA
-1185 KGISLATSAK
+1185 KGTSLATSAK

-1200 IDSYDTGSNFGSG
+1200 INSYDTGSNFGSG
-1213 FVRGIGDWI
+1213 FVRGIGDWV
-1222 GNAASKAAELAS
+1222 GKAASKAAEMAS

-1250 KVMRETG
+1250 KVMRG
-1257 HFYGEGFALGIDDQ
+1257 AGRFSGKGFALGIDDQ

-1279 EQLARSALTSLDM
+1279 ERMARSALNSLDM

-1304 VNTNRITGSFALQST
+1304 VNTNRITSSFALQST

-1334 SDEDMTK
+1334 SDEDLTQ
-1341 LAAKVGSATTAG
+1341 LATKVGNATAAG

>member
-33 KTVATAVSAVTTA
+33 KTVATTVSAVSTA

-73 ATGDDLQK
+73 ATGDELQK

-145 LTAFGLSAS
+145 LTAFGLTAQDSA
-154 DSTHFANVLAA
+154 HFANVLAA

-192 YSVEDCAV
+192 FSAEDCAT

-372 GLKAAVKEA
+372 GLKPAVKEA
-381 GNIFADFAVDAASH
+381 GNVFADFAVDAASH

-469 KAVTVF
+469 KAVSVF

-550 LQLVASNGGLTLRET
+550 LQLVAANGGLTLRET

-645 IDSINEKAAARQKNI
+645 IDSINEKAEARQKNI

-690 QEARAAYITDELS
+690 QEARAAYITGELS

-715 LIQNYSDLKKSVYD
+715 LIQNYSDLEKSVYD
-729 LIAAKKAEAVLDSMK
+729 LIAAKKAEAILDSMK

-750 MKEQADKAA
+750 MQEQADCVVD
-759 ELADAYEKLSSKK
+759 LADAYEKLSGKQSKV
-772 SKIAE
+772 AE
-777 LEKELEAESANAVVM
+777 LKKALEEESTNNVILYYTEQGTAVEKC
-792 GYDAQGEAIVRN
+792 
-804 TEKYGEL
+804 TKKYKEL
-811 KEKLEKAGSGL
+811 KEALAKAENEEK
-822 EELQANFDAAN
+822 ELQANFDAAN

-838 NQKVISDYSS
+838 NQKVVSDYSN

-854 SGNTDTIN
+854 SRNTDTIN

-880 EAAIEQASAMTDKLT
+880 EAAIEQANTAVDRIKSVYTASA
-895 SIFSAEK
+895 AGAK
-902 DGAMQLTQQTKDG
+902 DISQQTKDG

-925 QVGTGAD
+925 RVGTGAD
-932 QIKEILK
+932 QIKEVLK

-944 GSAELVAAMAQAK
+944 GSAKLVAAVAQAK

-997 GLEGFD
+997 GLEGFET
-1003 KLVDPAEQGADAF
+1003 LVDPAEQGADAF
-1016 LQSLITA
+1016 LQSLITT

-1087 FNEGVGSQLSVSEQQ
+1087 FNEGIGSQLSVSEQQ

-1130 DTAIGGFVGKLLT
+1130 DTAIGSFVGKLLT

-1156 GLVNPGSTGTAF
+1156 GSVNPGSTGKSF

-1177 NKKGDARA
+1177 SKAGDARA
-1185 KGISLATSAK
+1185 KGTSLATSAK

-1213 FVRGIGDWI
+1213 FVRGIGDWV
-1222 GNAASKAAELAS
+1222 GKAASKAAELAS
-1234 TAYEKVKS
+1234 TAYEKLKS

-1250 KVMRETG
+1250 KVMRG
-1257 HFYGEGFALGIDDQ
+1257 AGRFSGEGFALGIDDQ

-1279 EQLARSALTSLDM
+1279 ERMARSALNSLDM
-1292 ADLSNRVREAMA
+1292 ADLSTRVREAMA
-1304 VNTNRITGSFALQST
+1304 VNTNRITSSFALQST

-1334 SDEDMTK
+1334 SGEDLTK
-1341 LAAKVGSATTAG
+1341 LAAKVGNATAAG

>member
-1 MADGKVIID
+1 M
-10 TGLDTSGIE
+10 
-19 KDLSKMG
+19 
-26 KLAKTGL
+26 
-33 KTVATAVSAVTTA
+33 
-46 LGGAAAAAVKVGV
+46 
-59 SFESEMSKVSAISG
+59 
-73 ATGDDLQK
+73 
-81 LTDKAKEMGAKTKFS
+81 
-96 ASESAQAMEYMAMA
+96 
-110 GWKTQDMLSGIE
+110 
-122 GIMDLAAA
+122 
-130 SGEDLATTSDIVTDA
+130 
-145 LTAFGLSAS
+145 
-154 DSTHFANVLAA
+154 
-165 ASSNANTNVGMM
+165 
-177 GETFKYV
+177 
-184 APVAGALG
+184 
-192 YSVEDCAV
+192 
-200 AIGLMANSG
+200 
-209 IKASQAGTALRSIF
+209 
-223 TRMAKPTNEVQG
+223 
-235 AMDALGISL
+235 
-244 TKSDGS
+244 
-250 MKSLNEIMVD
+250 
-260 LRKGFSGLTQDQK
+260 
-273 AQMAAALGGQEAMS
+273 
-287 GLLAIV
+287 
-293 NASQG
+293 
-298 DFDKLASAIKNADGT
+298 
-313 AANMSETMQDNLEGA
+313 
-328 VTILKSS
+328 
-335 LEGLGIEIYES
+335 
-346 LDTPL
+346 
-351 KNTAVQATQAVGDMT
+351 
-366 DAFKNG
+366 
-372 GLKAAVKEA
+372 
-381 GNIFADFAVDAASH
+381 
-395 APEMVDTA
+395 
-403 VDFIES
+403 
-409 FISGVSGNKGRLLT
+409 
-423 AAAEVAESIA
+423 
-433 GGLASL
+433 
-439 LPAELKKPAQDAVEA
+439 
-454 LSESLNSGGLKSAGK
+454 
-469 KAVTVF
+469 
-475 KNLTKAAG
+475 
-483 TLAKVALPPV
+483 
-493 TKAIDLLSGNLGV
+493 
-506 VAPLVAGA
+506 
-514 TTALKLYSTAT
+514 
-525 KVSKN
+525 
-530 QTNLNAAALARLTAM
+530 
-545 EKANA
+545 
-550 LQLVASNGGLTLRET
+550 
-565 LMGVYSGQIGVT
+565 
-577 TALTGLWTKAQTAL
+577 
-591 NAAMAS
+591 
-597 NPIGLLVT
+597 
-605 AGAALAACIGTAILL
+605 
-620 TDDEA
+620 
-625 ASTDRLTEAQK
+625 
-636 ENIQAAQDE
+636 
-645 IDSINEKAAARQKNI
+645 
-660 QAATSEIDNAEA
+660 
-672 LWGELQKIVD
+672 WGELQKIVD

-690 QEARAAYITDELS
+690 QEARAAYITGELS

-729 LIAAKKAEAVLDSMK
+729 LIAEKKAEAVLDSMK

-944 GSAELVAAMAQAK
+944 GSAKLVAAMAQAK

-997 GLEGFD
+997 GLEGFET
-1003 KLVDPAEQGADAF
+1003 LVDPAEQGADAF
-1016 LQSLITA
+1016 LQSLITT

-1033 AEIFSYVWPGA
+1033 KEIFSYVWPGA

-1059 TGVISRLLEAMRGSV
+1059 TGVISRLLDAMRGSV

-1087 FNEGVGSQLSVSEQQ
+1087 FNEGIGSQLSVSEQQ

-1130 DTAIGGFVGKLLT
+1130 DTAIGSFVGKLLT

-1156 GLVNPGSTGTAF
+1156 GSVNPGSTGKSF

-1177 NKKGDARA
+1177 SKAGDARA
-1185 KGISLATSAK
+1185 KGTSLATSAK

-1200 IDSYDTGSNFGSG
+1200 INSYDTGSNFGSG
-1213 FVRGIGDWI
+1213 FVRGIGDWV
-1222 GNAASKAAELAS
+1222 GKAASKAAEMAS

-1250 KVMRETG
+1250 KVMRG
-1257 HFYGEGFALGIDDQ
+1257 AGRFSGKGFALGIDDQ

-1279 EQLARSALTSLDM
+1279 ERMARSALNSLDM

-1304 VNTNRITGSFALQST
+1304 VNTNRITSSFALQST

-1334 SDEDMTK
+1334 SDEDLTQ
-1341 LAAKVGSATTAG
+1341 LATKVGNATAAG

>member
-33 KTVATAVSAVTTA
+33 KTVATTVSAVSTA

-73 ATGDDLQK
+73 ATGDELQK

-209 IKASQAGTALRSIF
+209 IKASQAGTALRNIF
-223 TRMAKPTNEVQG
+223 TRMANPTNEVQG

-273 AQMAAALGGQEAMS
+273 AQMAATLGEQEAMS

-313 AANMSETMQDNLEGA
+313 AANMSETMQDNLKGA

-372 GLKAAVKEA
+372 GLKVAVKEA

-469 KAVTVF
+469 KAVSVF
-475 KNLTKAAG
+475 KDLTKAAG

-506 VAPLVAGA
+506 IAPLVAGA

-530 QTNLNAAALARLTAM
+530 QTNLNAAALARLTAV
-545 EKANA
+545 EKAND

-690 QEARAAYITDELS
+690 QEARAAYITGELS

-715 LIQNYSDLKKSVYD
+715 LIQNYSDLEKSVYD

-804 TEKYGEL
+804 TEKYGDL

-838 NQKVISDYSS
+838 NQKVISDYSN

-932 QIKEILK
+932 QIKEVLK

-944 GSAELVAAMAQAK
+944 GSAKLVAAMAQAK

-997 GLEGFD
+997 GLEGFET
-1003 KLVDPAEQGADAF
+1003 LVDPAEQGADAF
-1016 LQSLITA
+1016 LQSLIAT

-1033 AEIFSYVWPGA
+1033 KEIFSYVWPGA

-1059 TGVISRLLEAMRGSV
+1059 TGVISQLLEAMRGSV

-1087 FNEGVGSQLSVSEQQ
+1087 FNEGIGSQLSVSEQQ

-1130 DTAIGGFVGKLLT
+1130 DTAIGSFVGKLLT

-1156 GLVNPGSTGTAF
+1156 GSVNPGSTGKSF

-1177 NKKGDARA
+1177 SKAGDARA
-1185 KGISLATSAK
+1185 KGTSLATSAK

-1200 IDSYDTGSNFGSG
+1200 INSYDTGSNFGSG
-1213 FVRGIGDWI
+1213 FVRGIGDWV
-1222 GNAASKAAELAS
+1222 GKAASKAAEMAS

-1250 KVMRETG
+1250 KVMRG
-1257 HFYGEGFALGIDDQ
+1257 AGRFSGEGFVLGIDDQ

-1279 EQLARSALTSLDM
+1279 ERMARSALNSLDM
-1292 ADLSNRVREAMA
+1292 ADLSTRVREAMA
-1304 VNTNRITGSFALQST
+1304 VNTNRITSSFALQST

-1334 SDEDMTK
+1334 SDEDLTK
-1341 LAAKVGSATTAG
+1341 LAVKVGNATAAG

>member
-1 MADGKVIID
+1 
-10 TGLDTSGIE
+10 
-19 KDLSKMG
+19 
-26 KLAKTGL
+26 
-33 KTVATAVSAVTTA
+33 
-46 LGGAAAAAVKVGV
+46 
-59 SFESEMSKVSAISG
+59 
-73 ATGDDLQK
+73 
-81 LTDKAKEMGAKTKFS
+81 
-96 ASESAQAMEYMAMA
+96 
-110 GWKTQDMLSGIE
+110 
-122 GIMDLAAA
+122 
-130 SGEDLATTSDIVTDA
+130 
-145 LTAFGLSAS
+145 
-154 DSTHFANVLAA
+154 
-165 ASSNANTNVGMM
+165 M

-351 KNTAVQATQAVGDMT
+351 KDTAVQATQAVGDMT
-366 DAFKNG
+366 NAFKNG
-372 GLKAAVKEA
+372 GLKSAVKEA

-469 KAVTVF
+469 KAVSVF

-483 TLAKVALPPV
+483 TLAKAALPPV

-506 VAPLVAGA
+506 IAPLVAGA

-550 LQLVASNGGLTLRET
+550 LQLVASNGGLTIRET

-690 QEARAAYITDELS
+690 QEARAAYITGELS

-944 GSAELVAAMAQAK
+944 GSAKLVAAMAQAK

-997 GLEGFD
+997 GLEGFET
-1003 KLVDPAEQGADAF
+1003 LVDPAEQGADAF
-1016 LQSLITA
+1016 LQSLITT

-1033 AEIFSYVWPGA
+1033 KEIFSYVWPGA

-1059 TGVISRLLEAMRGSV
+1059 TGVISRLLDAMRGSV

-1087 FNEGVGSQLSVSEQQ
+1087 FNEGIGSQLSVSEQQ

-1130 DTAIGGFVGKLLT
+1130 DTAIGSFVGKLLT

-1156 GLVNPGSTGTAF
+1156 GSVNPGSTGKSF

-1177 NKKGDARA
+1177 SKAGDARA
-1185 KGISLATSAK
+1185 KGTSLATSAK

-1200 IDSYDTGSNFGSG
+1200 INSYDTGSNFGSG
-1213 FVRGIGDWI
+1213 FVRGIGDWV
-1222 GNAASKAAELAS
+1222 GKAASKAAEMAS

-1250 KVMRETG
+1250 KVMRG
-1257 HFYGEGFALGIDDQ
+1257 AGRFSGKGFALGIDDQ

-1279 EQLARSALTSLDM
+1279 ERMARSALNSLDM

-1304 VNTNRITGSFALQST
+1304 VNTNRITSSFALQST

-1334 SDEDMTK
+1334 SDEDLTQ
-1341 LAAKVGSATTAG
+1341 LATKVGNATAAG

>member
-1 MADGKVIID
+1 LADGKVIID

-33 KTVATAVSAVTTA
+33 KTVATAVSAVSTA
-46 LGGAAAAAVKVGV
+46 LGGTAAAAVKVGV

-73 ATGDDLQK
+73 ATGDELQK

-145 LTAFGLSAS
+145 LTAMGLAAS

-165 ASSNANTNVGMM
+165 ASSNANTNVSMM
-177 GETFKYV
+177 GETFKYA

-192 YSVEDCAV
+192 YNIEDLSQV
-200 AIGLMANSG
+200 IGLMANSG
-209 IKASQAGTALRSIF
+209 IKGTQAGTALRSVL
-223 TRMAKPTNEVQG
+223 TRLAKPPKE
-235 AMDALGISL
+235 ASAALDKYDISM
-244 TKSDGS
+244 KNADGS
-250 MKSLNEIMVD
+250 MKTLMQVMENMRDSLQ
-260 LRKGFSGLTQDQK
+260 GLPADEQ
-273 AQMAAALGGQEAMS
+273 AAAAAAIGGQEAMS

-372 GLKAAVKEA
+372 GLKPAVKEA

-409 FISGVSGNKGRLLT
+409 FVSGVSGNKGRLLT

-469 KAVTVF
+469 KAVSVF

-550 LQLVASNGGLTLRET
+550 LQLVASNGGLTIRET

-636 ENIQAAQDE
+636 ENIQAA
-645 IDSINEKAAARQKNI
+645 
-660 QAATSEIDNAEA
+660 TSEIDNAEA

-690 QEARAAYITDELS
+690 QEARAAYITGELS

-944 GSAELVAAMAQAK
+944 GSAKLVAAMAQAK

-997 GLEGFD
+997 GLEGFET
-1003 KLVDPAEQGADAF
+1003 LVDPAEQGADAF
-1016 LQSLITA
+1016 LQSLITT

-1033 AEIFSYVWPGA
+1033 KEIFSYVWPGA

-1059 TGVISRLLEAMRGSV
+1059 TGVISRLLDAMRGSV

-1087 FNEGVGSQLSVSEQQ
+1087 FNEGIGSQLSVSEQQ

-1130 DTAIGGFVGKLLT
+1130 DTAIGSFVGKLLT

-1156 GLVNPGSTGTAF
+1156 GSVNPGSTGKSF

-1177 NKKGDARA
+1177 SKAGDARA
-1185 KGISLATSAK
+1185 KGTSLATSAK

-1200 IDSYDTGSNFGSG
+1200 INSYDTGSNFGSG
-1213 FVRGIGDWI
+1213 FVRGIGDWV
-1222 GNAASKAAELAS
+1222 GKAASKAAEMAS

-1250 KVMRETG
+1250 KVMRG
-1257 HFYGEGFALGIDDQ
+1257 AGRFSGKGFALGIDDQ

-1279 EQLARSALTSLDM
+1279 ERMARSALNSLDM

-1304 VNTNRITGSFALQST
+1304 VNTNRITSSFALQST

-1334 SDEDMTK
+1334 SDEDLTQ
-1341 LAAKVGSATTAG
+1341 LATKVGNATAAG

>member
-33 KTVATAVSAVTTA
+33 KTVATTVSAVSTA

-73 ATGDDLQK
+73 ATGDELQK

-351 KNTAVQATQAVGDMT
+351 KDTAVQATQAVGDMT
-366 DAFKNG
+366 NAFKNG
-372 GLKAAVKEA
+372 GLKSAVKEA

-403 VDFIES
+403 VDFIEF

-469 KAVTVF
+469 KAVSVF

-483 TLAKVALPPV
+483 TLAKAALPPV

-506 VAPLVAGA
+506 IAPLVAGA

-550 LQLVASNGGLTLRET
+550 LQLVASNGGLTIRET

-690 QEARAAYITDELS
+690 QEARAAYITGELS

-944 GSAELVAAMAQAK
+944 GSAKLVAAMAQAK

-971 SFLKGFSGLDEKTKE
+971 SFLKGFSGLDEK
-986 TWSQAWYGALE
+986 
-997 GLEGFD
+997 
-1003 KLVDPAEQGADAF
+1003 
-1016 LQSLITA
+1016 
-1023 LDVHSPSRAV
+1023 
-1033 AEIFSYVWPGA
+1033 
-1044 VEGLNEGQEELTSSG
+1044 N
-1059 TGVISRLLEAMRGSV
+1059 
-1074 GDTKEIGSGLMTS
+1074 
-1087 FNEGVGSQLSVSEQQ
+1087 
-1102 GKANAEAAKRG
+1102 
-1113 AGAVDP
+1113 
-1119 TSTGSAFGRFF
+1119 
-1130 DTAIGGFVGKLLT
+1130 
-1143 RGKGLADSAKRGA
+1143 
-1156 GLVNPGSTGTAF
+1156 
-1168 GTAYSSAVG
+1168 
-1177 NKKGDARA
+1177 
-1185 KGISLATSAK
+1185 
-1195 SGAGS
+1195 
-1200 IDSYDTGSNFGSG
+1200 
-1213 FVRGIGDWI
+1213 
-1222 GNAASKAAELAS
+1222 
-1234 TAYEKVKS
+1234 
-1242 VLGIHSPS
+1242 
-1250 KVMRETG
+1250 
-1257 HFYGEGFALGIDDQ
+1257 
-1271 IPAVKKAS
+1271 
-1279 EQLARSALTSLDM
+1279 
-1292 ADLSNRVREAMA
+1292 
-1304 VNTNRITGSFALQST
+1304 
-1319 EKIINQQSVQSTMRI
+1319 
-1334 SDEDMTK
+1334 
-1341 LAAKVGSATTAG
+1341 
-1353 VKKMQSRPVYL
+1353 
-1364 GTTRL
+1364 
-1369 DRELPKGAVPK
+1369 
-1380 I
+1380 

>member
-33 KTVATAVSAVTTA
+33 KTVATAVSAVSTA

-145 LTAFGLSAS
+145 LTAMGLAAS

-165 ASSNANTNVGMM
+165 ASSNANTNVSMM
-177 GETFKYV
+177 GETFKYA

-192 YSVEDCAV
+192 YNIEDLSQ

-209 IKASQAGTALRSIF
+209 IKGTQAGTALRSVL
-223 TRMAKPTNEVQG
+223 TRLAKPPKE
-235 AMDALGISL
+235 ASAALDKYDISM
-244 TKSDGS
+244 KNADGS
-250 MKSLNEIMVD
+250 MKTLMQVMENMRDSLQ
-260 LRKGFSGLTQDQK
+260 GLPADEQ
-273 AQMAAALGGQEAMS
+273 AAAAAAIGGQEAMS

-293 NASQG
+293 NASES

-351 KNTAVQATQAVGDMT
+351 KDTAVQATQAVGDMT

-372 GLKAAVKEA
+372 GLKSAVKEA
-381 GNIFADFAVDAASH
+381 GNIFADFSVDAASH

-409 FISGVSGNKGRLLT
+409 FISGVSGNKGKLLT

-433 GGLASL
+433 GGLANL
-439 LPAELKKPAQDAVEA
+439 LPTELQKPAQDAVEA

-469 KAVTVF
+469 KAVSVF

-690 QEARAAYITDELS
+690 QEARAAYITGELS

-932 QIKEILK
+932 QIKEVLK
-939 NAGKD
+939 NAGED

-997 GLEGFD
+997 GLEGFET
-1003 KLVDPAEQGADAF
+1003 LVDPAEQGADAF
-1016 LQSLITA
+1016 LQSLITT

-1033 AEIFSYVWPGA
+1033 KEIFSYVWPGA

-1059 TGVISRLLEAMRGSV
+1059 TGVISWLLEAMRGSV

-1087 FNEGVGSQLSVSEQQ
+1087 FNEGIGSQLSVSEQQ

-1130 DTAIGGFVGKLLT
+1130 DTAIGSFVGKLLT

-1156 GLVNPGSTGTAF
+1156 GSVNPGSTGKSF

-1177 NKKGDARA
+1177 SKAGDARA
-1185 KGISLATSAK
+1185 KGTSLATSAK

-1200 IDSYDTGSNFGSG
+1200 INSYDTGSNFGSG
-1213 FVRGIGDWI
+1213 FVRGIGDWV
-1222 GNAASKAAELAS
+1222 GKAASKAAEMAS

-1250 KVMRETG
+1250 KVMRG
-1257 HFYGEGFALGIDDQ
+1257 AGRFSGKGFALGIDDQ

-1279 EQLARSALTSLDM
+1279 ERMARSALNSLDM

-1304 VNTNRITGSFALQST
+1304 VNTNRITSSFALQST

-1334 SDEDMTK
+1334 SDEDLTQ
-1341 LAAKVGSATTAG
+1341 LATKVGNATAAG

>member
-33 KTVATAVSAVTTA
+33 KTVATAVSAVSTA

-145 LTAFGLSAS
+145 LTAMGLAAS

-165 ASSNANTNVGMM
+165 ASSNANTNVSMM
-177 GETFKYV
+177 GETFKYA

-192 YSVEDCAV
+192 YNIEDLSQ

-209 IKASQAGTALRSIF
+209 IKGTQAGTALRSVL
-223 TRMAKPTNEVQG
+223 TRLAKPPKE
-235 AMDALGISL
+235 ASAALDKYDISM
-244 TKSDGS
+244 KNADGS
-250 MKSLNEIMVD
+250 MKTLMQVMENMRDSLQ
-260 LRKGFSGLTQDQK
+260 GLPADEQ
-273 AQMAAALGGQEAMS
+273 AAAAAAIGGQEAMS

-351 KNTAVQATQAVGDMT
+351 KDTAVQATQAVGDMT
-366 DAFKNG
+366 NAFKNG
-372 GLKAAVKEA
+372 GLKSAVKEA

-469 KAVTVF
+469 KAVSVF

-690 QEARAAYITDELS
+690 QEARAAYITGELS
-703 SALGVEISLNDG
+703 SALGIEISLSDG

-792 GYDAQGEAIVRN
+792 GYDAQSEAIVRN

-932 QIKEILK
+932 QIKEVLK
-939 NAGKD
+939 NAGED
-944 GSAELVAAMAQAK
+944 GSAAMAQAK

-997 GLEGFD
+997 GLEGFET
-1003 KLVDPAEQGADAF
+1003 LVDPAEQGADAF
-1016 LQSLITA
+1016 LQSLITT

-1033 AEIFSYVWPGA
+1033 KEIFSYVWPGA

-1087 FNEGVGSQLSVSEQQ
+1087 FNEGIESQLSVSEQQ

-1113 AGAVDP
+1113 AGVVDP
-1119 TSTGSAFGRFF
+1119 TSTGSTFGRFF

-1156 GLVNPGSTGTAF
+1156 GSVNPGSTGTAF

-1250 KVMRETG
+1250 KVMREAG
-1257 HFYGEGFALGIDDQ
+1257 HFYGEGFTLGIDDQ

-1279 EQLARSALTSLDM
+1279 EQMARSALTSLDM

-1304 VNTNRITGSFALQST
+1304 VNTNRITSSFALQST

-1341 LAAKVGSATTAG
+1341 LAAKVGSATAAG
-1353 VKKMQSRPVYL
+1353 VEKMQSRPVYL

>member
-1 MADGKVIID
+1 
-10 TGLDTSGIE
+10 
-19 KDLSKMG
+19 MG

-33 KTVATAVSAVTTA
+33 KTVATTVSAVSTA

-73 ATGDDLQK
+73 ATGDELQK

-351 KNTAVQATQAVGDMT
+351 KDTAVQATQAVGDMT
-366 DAFKNG
+366 NAFKNG
-372 GLKAAVKEA
+372 GLKSAVKEA

-423 AAAEVAESIA
+423 ASAEVAESIA

-439 LPAELKKPAQDAVEA
+439 LPAELQKPAQDAVEA

-469 KAVTVF
+469 KAVSVF
-475 KNLTKAAG
+475 KNLTKEAG

-506 VAPLVAGA
+506 VAPLAAGA
-514 TTALKLYSTAT
+514 TTALKLYNTAT
-525 KVSKN
+525 KISKN

-550 LQLVASNGGLTLRET
+550 LQLVASNGGLTIRET

-690 QEARAAYITDELS
+690 QEARAAYITGELS

-772 SKIAE
+772 SKIVE

-944 GSAELVAAMAQAK
+944 GSAKLVAAMAQAK

-997 GLEGFD
+997 GLEGFET
-1003 KLVDPAEQGADAF
+1003 LVDPAEQGADAF
-1016 LQSLITA
+1016 LQSLITT

-1033 AEIFSYVWPGA
+1033 KEIFSYVWPGA

-1059 TGVISRLLEAMRGSV
+1059 TGVISRLLDAMRGSV

-1087 FNEGVGSQLSVSEQQ
+1087 FNEGIGSQLSVSEQQ

-1130 DTAIGGFVGKLLT
+1130 DTAIGSFVGKLLT

-1156 GLVNPGSTGTAF
+1156 GSVNPGSTGKSF

-1177 NKKGDARA
+1177 SKAGDARA
-1185 KGISLATSAK
+1185 KGTSLATSAK

-1200 IDSYDTGSNFGSG
+1200 INSYDTGSNFGSG
-1213 FVRGIGDWI
+1213 FVRGIGDWV
-1222 GNAASKAAELAS
+1222 GKAASKAAEMAS

-1250 KVMRETG
+1250 KVMRG
-1257 HFYGEGFALGIDDQ
+1257 AGRFSGGGFALGIDDQ

-1279 EQLARSALTSLDM
+1279 ERMARSALNSLDM
-1292 ADLSNRVREAMA
+1292 ADLSTRVREAMA
-1304 VNTNRITGSFALQST
+1304 VNTNRITSSFALQST

-1334 SDEDMTK
+1334 SDEDLTK
-1341 LAAKVGSATTAG
+1341 LAAKVGNATAAG